1 MEGLAELLKGSLV
14 SALEDV
20 IKAGPGVAAE
30 DGAVV
35 LSVDA
40 EPRVEV
46 RGRILAVEL
55 ELDSRPNRLL
65 KVGDRVAVEIDDVS
79 STGRLLTVHK
89 AVEAFLK
96 AAPDGGVLALD
107 HPDVVEPA
115 LYDAGHV
122 GLGVHEVLLRGVMGE
137 ELCESGVVAILLP
150 DIKEVVKVA
159 DVLAGDIRPVTHHKA
174 GDLLTGAPFL
184 ETGLL
189 FVDGEVLPGDDLSEL
204 SHELA
209 ALLVDIMGTG
219 EGDIVSVAAVAYLEA
234 AGKAR
239 ELPVEIVADYVR
251 QNRRAGRTLGEYV
264 SVLGLRDI
272 KAVTRSLALLG
283 VDLLPDA
290 ADAGNGAGESL
301 GEVER
306 TGLQGSPDAGL
317 GDAREE
323 VLQVGVEDVVLPKMA
338 LSVVNDGLPLHESG
352 HAVRGLIEGLKDPVK
367 VSLEG
372 LEDPDRSGDSTD
384 AAGLLRNG
392 EGPVAV
398 DIALGIKEVIELR
411 HRKRMT
417 LLSQL
422 VHLDSVQEDKEVLG
436 VLHLGRRFYNRFS
449 FHEVGFI
456 KGQDIPEV
464 VFFVY
469 EREFENIESTFYIP

>member
-1 MEGLAELLKGSLV
+1 M
-14 SALEDV
+14 
-20 IKAGPGVAAE
+20 
-30 DGAVV
+30 
-35 LSVDA
+35 
-40 EPRVEV
+40 
-46 RGRILAVEL
+46 
-55 ELDSRPNRLL
+55 
-65 KVGDRVAVEIDDVS
+65 EIDDIR

-96 AAPDGGVLALD
+96 AAPDGGVLTLD
-107 HPDVVEPA
+107 HPDVIEPA

-122 GLGVHEVLLRGVMGE
+122 RLGVHEVMLRGVMHE
-137 ELCESGVVAILLP
+137 ELREGGVVAILLP
-150 DIKEVVKVA
+150 DIKEVVKIA
-159 DVLAGDIRPVTHHKA
+159 DVLAGDIRPVTHHKS

-184 ETGLL
+184 KAGLL
-189 FVDGEVLPGDDLSEL
+189 FVDGEVLPGDDLTEL
-204 SHELA
+204 CHELTI
-209 ALLVDIMGTG
+209 LLVDVMRTG
-219 EGDIVSVAAVAYLEA
+219 ESDIVSIAAVADLEA

-251 QNRRAGRTLGEYV
+251 QNRRAWRTLREDIA
-264 SVLGLRDI
+264 VLGLRDI
-272 KAVTRSLALLG
+272 KAVTRASALLG
-283 VDLLPDA
+283 IDLLPDA
-290 ADAGNGAGESL
+290 ADAGNGAGDSL

-306 TGLQGSPDAGL
+306 PGLQGSPDASL

-338 LSVVNDGLPLHESG
+338 LGVVNDGLPRHESG
-352 HAVRGLIEGLKDPVK
+352 HAVRSFIEGLKDPVK

-372 LEDPDRSGDSTD
+372 LKEPDRSGDSTHP
-384 AAGLLRNG
+384 AGLLRNR

-398 DIALGIKEVIELR
+398 DVALGIKEVIELR
-411 HRKRMT
+411 HRERMT
-417 LLSQL
+417 LVSQL

-456 KGQDIPEV
+456 KGHDIPEV